1 MYGNSWSGETSVDG
15 QGFILAAGAEIY
27 LLAGLLGLG
36 IGYLIASRSKC
47 PHYGRPTK
55 VFPYGG
61 RPHTGPWRGIDGNGT
76 MYIGD
81 REFDPD
87 HLRMAGPVRT
97 IKGTGQK
104 IVDLRSGFVNPDEL
118 AKLTK
123 AHNRNGY
130 HRRKGQ
136 RL

>member
-1 MYGNSWSGETSVDG
+1 
-15 QGFILAAGAEIY
+15 
-27 LLAGLLGLG
+27 
-36 IGYLIASRSKC
+36 
-47 PHYGRPTK
+47 
-55 VFPYGG
+55 
-61 RPHTGPWRGIDGNGT
+61 